1 MFENSVVE
9 SRRVSH
15 RGRYA
20 TLPLSLGLHTAVVG
34 TLLVASIWRVTMPTE
49 APRQTFA
56 LIREASIPRLEPS
69 RPSGGPK
76 TQAPPAVTPKTSVRT
91 PTLPRLIEPTV
102 ITDLPE
108 TPLTADSNLSST
120 ADQLDGSPGGT
131 GDSTSTGT
139 GSKTGPDGDGTSA
152 DGDGIG
158 RGVPLP
164 AGIGGVSAP
173 VILVRVQP
181 QYPPLL
187 VRTGQPGR
195 VMLECIIDESG
206 GITSVRVVQSSHPLF
221 EQSAIRAVKQWK
233 FRPGTSRGKPVAT
246 IFQFTVTFTVNS

>member
-69 RPSGGPK
+69 GPSSGP
-76 TQAPPAVTPKTSVRT
+76 TPQTAPLLAPKPAVRT
-91 PTLPRLIEPTV
+91 LTLPQLIEPTV

-108 TPLTADSNLSST
+108 TPLPSDSSLSST
-120 ADQLDGSPGGT
+120 ADQGDGSPGGT
-131 GDSTSTGT
+131 GDSSSTGT
-139 GSKTGPDGDGTSA
+139 SSDPGGGGTSA
-152 DGDGIG
+152 DSDGFG
-158 RGVPLP
+158 SRVPLP
-164 AGIGGVSAP
+164 AGLGGVSAP
-173 VILVRVQP
+173 VILIRVQP

-195 VMLECIIDESG
+195 VMLECIIDENG
-206 GITSVRVVQSSHPLF
+206 GITSVRMIQSSHPLF

-233 FRPGTSRGKPVAT
+233 FRPGTLRGKPVAT
-246 IFQFTVTFTVNS
+246 IFQFTVTFAVRR